1 MSLPPGTEE
10 TLLPGKPLRHLLN
23 GVEVVMKTQSH
34 SHCRICNLQNDC
46 NALPF
51 FWPVF
56 CFVGCETLEALRK
69 NLEFLKVVDKTLIE
83 RPEPEWATENK
94 LRIELNTL
102 RLRDFS
108 RKRANRGIYTL
119 ILF

>member
-1 MSLPPGTEE
+1 
-10 TLLPGKPLRHLLN
+10 
-23 GVEVVMKTQSH
+23 MKTQSH

-83 RPEPEWATENK
+83 RPKLEWTTENK
-94 LRIELNTL
+94 VRIELDTV

-108 RKRANRGIYTL
+108 KRHAKYDDIYTL
-119 ILF
+119 ILAPYAGHTSQIADFDEGQSLIGT

>member
-1 MSLPPGTEE
+1 
-10 TLLPGKPLRHLLN
+10 
-23 GVEVVMKTQSH
+23 MKTQSH

-56 CFVGCETLEALRK
+56 CFVGCETLEALKK

-83 RPEPEWATENK
+83 RPEPEWATENEV
-94 LRIELNTL
+94 RIELDTV

-108 RKRANRGIYTL
+108 KKQVKDDDIYTL
-119 ILF
+119 ILAPYAGHTSQIADFDEGQ

>member
-1 MSLPPGTEE
+1 
-10 TLLPGKPLRHLLN
+10 
-23 GVEVVMKTQSH
+23 MKTQSH

-56 CFVGCETLEALRK
+56 CFIGCETLVALRK

-83 RPEPEWATENK
+83 RPELSGQQK
-94 LRIELNTL
+94 I
-102 RLRDFS
+102 S
-108 RKRANRGIYTL
+108 
-119 ILF
+119 